1 MVTSATRHSASGF
14 VNGVKRHLGIMR
26 PAIGLAIAERLV
38 IVADPLHIGDRRIAI
53 GGEAEFLLAHLNSVF
68 RLRDRS
74 SDCGADAQSGTIARR
89 PVAGNRFRRQLVFA
103 GNPGRPWKAWLHG
116 SSGDWGHSRWRGR
129 RAARAWPALVFCRA
143 IGNRSDF
150 VTAGGGAWP
159 RSRWASSAAAAGWA
173 GCWSP
178 RSPRP
183 RAAPSPAAAR
193 HRAAAMS
200 TRTSASSPAIG
211 RIGIPVGEAVEKL
224 IRDSDV
230 VLEFTS
236 PGATAEHA
244 ALAAGL
250 GKAMVIG
257 TTGLSPQQGDMV
269 RQAARD
275 IPIVWAPNMSL
286 GVNVLLSVVEEA
298 ARRLGPDWDIEIL
311 EMHHRAK
318 VDAPSGT
325 ALALG
330 RAAAAGREVALDE
343 VEQRARDGITGPRQT
358 RRHRLCRTARRR
370 RGGRPS
376 RDLRGERRAPRIQ
389 SIARPTGRSSPRVR
403 CAPRAGSPAARRGS
417 MGSRKCWAFNRP
429 GRSFIP
435 TRSPPNG

>member
-1 MVTSATRHSASGF
+1 MAKIRMGVVGCGGRMGRMLVAEIAATEG
-14 VNGVKRHLGIMR
+14 
-26 PAIGLAIAERLV
+26 
-38 IVADPLHIGDRRIAI
+38 
-53 GGEAEFLLAHLNSVF
+53 
-68 RLRDRS
+68 
-74 SDCGADAQSGTIARR
+74 CT
-89 PVAGNRFRRQLVFA
+89 VAGGSEA
-103 GNPGRPWKAWLHG
+103 PG
-116 SSGDWGHSRWRGR
+116 SSYVNQD
-129 RAARAWPALVFCRA
+129 
-143 IGNRSDF
+143 IGEL
-150 VTAGGGAWP
+150 A
-159 RSRWASSAAAAGWA
+159 
-173 GCWSP
+173 
-178 RSPRP
+178 
-183 RAAPSPAAAR
+183 
-193 HRAAAMS
+193 
-200 TRTSASSPAIG
+200 AIG

-330 RAAAAGREVALDE
+330 RAAAAGRGVALDE
-343 VEQRARDGITGPRQT
+343 VEQRARDGITGPRQMGDIGFAA
-358 RRHRLCRTARRR
+358 L
-370 RGGRPS
+370 RGGDAVGDHHVIFAAS
-376 RDLRGERRAPRIQ
+376 GERLEFSHRTTNRAVF
-389 SIARPTGRSSPRVR
+389 AKGAVR
-403 CAPRAGSPAARRGS
+403 AARWVAGRQ
-417 MGSRKCWAFNRP
+417 P
-429 GRSFIP
+429 GLY
-435 TRSPPNG
+435 GLKEVLGL